1 MKDHQGGNIYICLF
15 HKANTNVAALL
26 IVHLSFKTEKSQKII
41 TSIIDQIGIYPN
53 NSFQIWYVAE
63 STFMTKLKFCHEL
76 YNIIEGT
83 G

>member
-1 MKDHQGGNIYICLF
+1 MGTYIF
-15 HKANTNVAALL
+15 AFSRKANTNVATLL

-41 TSIIDQIGIYPN
+41 TRIIDQIGIYHN

-83 G
+83 V